1 MKKMTLEEM
10 EDYVMLEEMRALKN
24 EPTVTYEEFLK
35 IVGWKK
41 ISYKNQ
47 SKLNASIN
55 NFRK

>member
-10 EDYVMLEEMRALKN
+10 EDFVMLEEMRASKD

-47 SKLNASIN
+47 SKSNAPIN

>member
-1 MKKMTLEEM
+1 MTLEEM
-10 EDYVMLEEMRALKN
+10 EDFVMLEEMRASKD

-47 SKLNASIN
+47 SKSNAPIN